1 MIKLYGVDLQ
11 YKPWPFCSINQFCT
25 HISKPGYPL
34 QFWSPDLTLCLT
46 KASIKIMTSLKI
58 IIIITIHVIIVI
70 NCASMKLQV
79 KFKQHI
85 ITFQTFWLK
94 TGGGGG
100 RERHLFQRECLLEGG
115 HLIKSLQHVNN
126 FVVIIWWKLL
136 KYFTYSWRKTAKI
149 KQTLLDSCGEPKLI
163 TFKIENLSTCLKKKT
178 YKDIFG
184 L

>member
-1 MIKLYGVDLQ
+1 MIRLYVADLQ
-11 YKPWPFCSINQFCT
+11 YKPWSFCSINQFCT

-94 TGGGGG
+94 TGGRGTLIPVGVLIG
-100 RERHLFQRECLLEGG
+100 RRALNQIIVTCKQFCCHYLMKVALVYHLQLEEDS
-115 HLIKSLQHVNN
+115 KD
-126 FVVIIWWKLL
+126 
-136 KYFTYSWRKTAKI
+136 
-149 KQTLLDSCGEPKLI
+149 QTDSPW
-163 TFKIENLSTCLKKKT
+163 
-178 YKDIFG
+178 
-184 L
+184 

>member
-1 MIKLYGVDLQ
+1 MIRLYVADLQ

-58 IIIITIHVIIVI
+58 IIIIITIHVIIVI

-94 TGGGGG
+94 TEG
-100 RERHLFQRECLLEGG
+100 RGALIPEGVLIGRRALNQIIATCKQFCCHHLMKVTSVFHLQLEED
-115 HLIKSLQHVNN
+115 SQD
-126 FVVIIWWKLL
+126 
-136 KYFTYSWRKTAKI
+136 
-149 KQTLLDSCGEPKLI
+149 QTDSPW
-163 TFKIENLSTCLKKKT
+163 
-178 YKDIFG
+178 
-184 L
+184 

>member
-1 MIKLYGVDLQ
+1 MIRLYGVDLQ

-25 HISKPGYPL
+25 YTSKPGYPL

-85 ITFQTFWLK
+85 ITFQFLWLK
-94 TGGGGG
+94 TEG
-100 RERHLFQRECLLEGG
+100 RGALIPEGVLIGRRVLNQIIATCKQFCCHHLMKVTSVFHLQLEDD
-115 HLIKSLQHVNN
+115 SQDQTDSP
-126 FVVIIWWKLL
+126 WW
-136 KYFTYSWRKTAKI
+136 
-149 KQTLLDSCGEPKLI
+149 
-163 TFKIENLSTCLKKKT
+163 
-178 YKDIFG
+178 
-184 L
+184 

>member
-1 MIKLYGVDLQ
+1 
-11 YKPWPFCSINQFCT
+11 
-25 HISKPGYPL
+25 
-34 QFWSPDLTLCLT
+34 
-46 KASIKIMTSLKI
+46 
-58 IIIITIHVIIVI
+58 
-70 NCASMKLQV
+70 MKLQV

-94 TGGGGG
+94 TRGGGG
-100 RERHLFQRECLLEGG
+100 ERHLFQRECLLEGG

-163 TFKIENLSTCLKKKT
+163 IFKIENLSTCLKKKKLQRHLWIIINLLIVGNCSKCCWKVLNT
-178 YKDIFG
+178 HECRAKYKCNIINLLYF
-184 L
+184 

>member
-1 MIKLYGVDLQ
+1 MIRLYGVDLQ

-25 HISKPGYPL
+25 HISKPGNPL

-58 IIIITIHVIIVI
+58 IIIIKIHVIIVI

-94 TGGGGG
+94 TGGRGTLIPEGVLIG
-100 RERHLFQRECLLEGG
+100 RRALNQIIATCKQFCCHYLMKVTSLFHLQLEE
-115 HLIKSLQHVNN
+115 
-126 FVVIIWWKLL
+126 
-136 KYFTYSWRKTAKI
+136 
-149 KQTLLDSCGEPKLI
+149 DSQDQ
-163 TFKIENLSTCLKKKT
+163 
-178 YKDIFG
+178 KDSAS
-184 L
+184 

>member
-1 MIKLYGVDLQ
+1 MIRLYVADLQ
-11 YKPWPFCSINQFCT
+11 YKPWPCSINQFCT

-94 TGGGGG
+94 TGGRGT
-100 RERHLFQRECLLEGG
+100 
-115 HLIKSLQHVNN
+115 LIPVG
-126 FVVIIWWKLL
+126 V
-136 KYFTYSWRKTAKI
+136 
-149 KQTLLDSCGEPKLI
+149 LI
-163 TFKIENLSTCLKKKT
+163 TRRALNQIIVTCKQLCCHYLMKVASV
-178 YKDIFG
+178 YHLQLEEDSKDQTDSPW
-184 L
+184 

>member
-1 MIKLYGVDLQ
+1 MIRLYGVDLQ

-25 HISKPGYPL
+25 YISKPGYPL

-46 KASIKIMTSLKI
+46 KASIKIMTSSKI

-94 TGGGGG
+94 TGGRGTLIPEGVLIG
-100 RERHLFQRECLLEGG
+100 RRALNQIIATCKQFCCHYLMKVTSLFHLQLEE
-115 HLIKSLQHVNN
+115 
-126 FVVIIWWKLL
+126 
-136 KYFTYSWRKTAKI
+136 
-149 KQTLLDSCGEPKLI
+149 DSQDQ
-163 TFKIENLSTCLKKKT
+163 
-178 YKDIFG
+178 KDSPS
-184 L
+184 

>member
-1 MIKLYGVDLQ
+1 MIRLYVADLQ

-58 IIIITIHVIIVI
+58 IIIIITIHVIVVI

-94 TGGGGG
+94 TGGRGTLIPVGVLIG
-100 RERHLFQRECLLEGG
+100 RRALNQIIATCKQFCCHYLMKVASVYHLQLEEDS
-115 HLIKSLQHVNN
+115 KD
-126 FVVIIWWKLL
+126 
-136 KYFTYSWRKTAKI
+136 
-149 KQTLLDSCGEPKLI
+149 QTDSPW
-163 TFKIENLSTCLKKKT
+163 
-178 YKDIFG
+178 
-184 L
+184 